1 MIEAP
6 HYAADGAKRGANFA
20 LPADYFDGTV
30 NEPVLH
36 QAVKVYLNNQRQGTH
51 MTKSR
56 SFVSGGNQKPWK
68 QKGTG
73 RARQGSIRAPHW
85 RGGGIVFGPTP
96 RDYRTEIPRKVR
108 QLARKSA
115 LNARAREGAV
125 HVVERL
131 AFRSPKT
138 AQLAGLLGSLG
149 LAGRKA
155 LVLTA
160 GHNSNAY
167 LSGRNLPTVEVMAYP
182 EASAYDI
189 LWSDAVVVEE
199 GALTG
204 VMPEPLAE
212 ETEAEKA
219 ERMAKKRGGG
229 EAGKVEAAAPRK
241 KASRAKKP
249 AAKAKTAKKTTAKKS
264 AAKPAKHA
272 PSKREGKSAPK
283 KKGSK

>member
-6 HYAADGAKRGANFA
+6 HYSSAGAKRDANFA

-73 RARQGSIRAPHW
+73 RARQGSIRSPQW
-85 RGGGIVFGPTP
+85 RGGGVVFGPTP
-96 RDYRTEIPRKVR
+96 RDYRTDIPRKVR

-115 LNARAREGAV
+115 LNARAREGAL
-125 HVVERL
+125 HVIERL

-149 LAGRKA
+149 LDGRKA

-160 GHNSNAY
+160 GHNPNAY
-167 LSGRNLPTVEVMAYP
+167 LSGRNLPSVEVMAYP

-189 LWSDAVVVEE
+189 LWCEAVVVEE

-219 ERMAKKRGGG
+219 ERTAK
-229 EAGKVEAAAPRK
+229 AGRTGRTGRAGTTKAASK
-241 KASRAKKP
+241 KPAQAKAKP
-249 AAKAKTAKKTTAKKS
+249 AAKAKAAKKTTAKKS
-264 AAKPAKHA
+264 ADKPAKKKA
-272 PSKREGKSAPK
+272 APK
-283 KKGSK
+283 RKGSK